1 MLMTRRHC
9 HLHHVLCA
17 LFYSIPILGAPSLRD
32 AFRGQ
37 KSGVCRADIDCRC
50 AVMMQYRGCAETVYL
65 LPPEKREKTFGIL
78 LGAIATRIL
87 LTL

>member
-1 MLMTRRHC
+1 MSFAPCFTAFQSWALQVRVML
-9 HLHHVLCA
+9 
-17 LFYSIPILGAPSLRD
+17 
-32 AFRGQ
+32 
-37 KSGVCRADIDCRC
+37 RADIDCRC
-50 AVMMQYRGCAETVYL
+50 AVLLQYRGCAETVYL

>member
-1 MLMTRRHC
+1 MTRRRC
-9 HLHHVLCA
+9 HSHQVLYA
-17 LFYSIPILGAPSLRD
+17 LFSSVPVLGAPSLRD

-50 AVMMQYRGCAETVYL
+50 AVMLQYRGCAETVYL